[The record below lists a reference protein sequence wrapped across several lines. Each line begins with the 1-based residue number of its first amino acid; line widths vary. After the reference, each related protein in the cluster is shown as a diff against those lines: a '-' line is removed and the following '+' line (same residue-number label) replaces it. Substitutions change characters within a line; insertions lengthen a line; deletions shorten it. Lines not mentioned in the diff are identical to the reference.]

1 MPQTFSGQRPDE
13 QFILL
18 FRRHILTARR
28 GLFALLIML
37 VLGFIPFFI
46 WPTNPIIFRILAIAA
61 LIGVLLLLYH
71 YILWHFSFYI
81 VTNERIRQVSQ
92 KGLFKKSVI
101 DLSLDKVL
109 SVSHSVPGFFGTL
122 FGYGTI
128 VIQTAAGDLI
138 ISQAARPESV
148 HDKLQNAVDLAS
160 RKMSSH
166 DKETNP

>member
-1 MPQTFSGQRPDE
+1 MPQSFPGQRPDE

-28 GLFALLIML
+28 GLFSLLVML

-46 WPTNPIIFRILAIAA
+46 WPSNTIIFRILAVAA
-61 LIGVLLLLYH
+61 TLGVLLLLYH
-71 YILWHFSFYI
+71 YVLWHFSFYI

-101 DLSLDKVL
+101 DLSLDKVQ
-109 SVSHSVPGFFGTL
+109 SISFNTPGLFASI

-128 VIQTAAGDLI
+128 VIQTAVGDLV
-138 ISQAARPESV
+138 ISQAAHPEKV
-148 HDKLQNAVDLAS
+148 YNNLQNAVDLAS
-160 RKMSSH
+160 KKQS
-166 DKETNP
+166 